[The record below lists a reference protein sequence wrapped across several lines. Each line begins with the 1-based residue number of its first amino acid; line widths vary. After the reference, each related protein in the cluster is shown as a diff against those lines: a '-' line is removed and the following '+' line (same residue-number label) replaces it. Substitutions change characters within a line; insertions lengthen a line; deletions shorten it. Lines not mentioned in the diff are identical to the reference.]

1 MKKEM
6 YMEDISSISLRSTET
21 IYNEL
26 HKFKLKEDEGEQNQF
41 IEDVIEDI
49 YNYIFEKLETICPND
64 YKNHL

>member
-6 YMEDISSISLRSTET
+6 YMEDVSSISLRSTEI
-21 IYNEL
+21 IYKEL
-26 HKFKLKEDEGEQNQF
+26 HKFKLKEDEEEQNQL
-41 IEDVIEDI
+41 VEDI